1 MGGWLAYVHRDWHW
15 PEQFGLPHA
24 GLIGKAAG
32 KVTLQEVEV
41 GATS

>member
-1 MGGWLAYVHRDWHW
+1 MGGWLAYVHWHL

-24 GLIGKAAG
+24 GLIGKVAG